1 MEMNIMDNTMDVEI
15 WLTKAEKN
23 DPEFQASLKGIYA
36 EWKRRGYMVVVY
48 ESGEGDLYENTREL
62 LTYNKRR
69 IVELEKQKRREQ
81 QTQEPVSEEMPKPEH
96 ERTSI
101 LERLRAPL
109 APPRAVNPA
118 AKAKRAELEL

>member
-1 MEMNIMDNTMDVEI
+1 MHIHVVEKQKNVEVF
-15 WLTKAEKN
+15 LTKAEQN
-23 DPEFQASLKGIYA
+23 DPAITERLKEIYA
-36 EWKRRGYMVVVY
+36 KYKNTKYTVCVY
-48 ESGEGDLYENTREL
+48 HSGDGDLYENTREL

-81 QTQEPVSEEMPKPEH
+81 QMQEPVLEEMPKPEH

-118 AKAKRAELEL
+118 VKAKRAELEL